1 MNELA
6 LLPLE
11 DLPSV
16 GLADLNNEAALL
28 TRKDRKYLVPLEVAR
43 VLLAQDGLLVLEIDG
58 RRSFR
63 YESVYF
69 DTPDRV
75 SYLA

>member
-1 MNELA
+1 MNDLA
-6 LLPLE
+6 LPPLE

-63 YESVYF
+63 TES
-69 DTPDRV
+69 
-75 SYLA
+75 A